1 MNKRHSGTQREV
13 AHLKEDESELSAE
26 RAVRG
31 VSKGSLRL
39 MSACTRERQSGIRRG
54 FAYSCVVRMFEMSTS
69 RLNEEES
76 ELSEERKVRSILKA
90 GIGHEATLASPC
102 GCQKKTLWI
111 RIASAQTA
119 KVTTG
124 QGEWRVSSNS

>member
-1 MNKRHSGTQREV
+1 MNKDGRVGFEEKSPIHV
-13 AHLKEDESELSAE
+13 AD
-26 RAVRG
+26 
-31 VSKGSLRL
+31 
-39 MSACTRERQSGIRRG
+39 
-54 FAYSCVVRMFEMSTS
+54 VVRMIELSNS

-102 GCQKKTLWI
+102 GCLKKTVWI
-111 RIASAQTA
+111 HIASAQTA